1 MRINLKMSN
10 DLIRGDLGQLSE
22 QLRAGLRDFADFIDA
37 DLVEFKDKGNGEEL
51 TIHKYGKAYI
61 IKACG
66 NKVDGGFFGYA
77 WGKEE
82 PVPHETETIPRPGYK
97 EIVEEADGTL

>member
-1 MRINLKMSN
+1 
-10 DLIRGDLGQLSE
+10 
-22 QLRAGLRDFADFIDA
+22 
-37 DLVEFKDKGNGEEL
+37 VEFKDKGNGEEL

-77 WGKEE
+77 WGKEAE
-82 PVPHETETIPRPGYK
+82 WREDNGKYAPGYK
-97 EIVEEADGTL
+97 EIVEENDGAL